1 MLPKVLILEDD
12 RQLNRLLR
20 KGFETVNLAVIQ
32 TYSLAEA
39 YSALERENIAIIV
52 TDLGLPDGDG
62 TELIDHVKTRYNG
75 KCPKIIVMTGRD
87 INQNTYKGYDI
98 LQKPVN
104 VTELI
109 RLAIQVRYGRKI

>member
-20 KGFETVNLAVIQ
+20 KGFETVNLTAVQ
-32 TYSLAEA
+32 AYTLAEA
-39 YSALERENIAIIV
+39 YDVLEREDVAIIV

-62 TELIDHVKTRYNG
+62 MELIDRVTTDKDG
-75 KCPKIIVMTGRD
+75 KHPRIIVMTGRD

-104 VTELI
+104 VSELI
-109 RLAIQVRYGRKI
+109 RLAIHVRYGRKI